1 MSEYRSDAQVMQ
13 DQLTAI
19 IERLDKIVLLLE
31 MQTLGEEECP
41 HDKAIDQG
49 MYGDLPG
56 AKMYCPECNT
66 HFSREVI

>member
-1 MSEYRSDAQVMQ
+1 MTTEQF
-13 DQLTAI
+13 TAI

-31 MQTLGEEECP
+31 MQTLGEPECP

-49 MYGDLPG
+49 MYGDELG
-56 AKMYCPECNT
+56 AKMYCPECNM